1 MSSQHQDN
9 VNEQVLPKWLDSIKQ
24 NNATIEQE
32 EDAQM
37 RLLQTIEQFKMDE
50 VTESKKPVGLRA
62 WLKSMSLGKQVSMAC
77 SVAIAAVLTIGFT
90 MSTSVIAPAFAQV
103 QQTIMQA
110 TSMHYS
116 GTMLSN
122 GEPTME
128 IEVYYQQPNKVRI
141 ETSPI
146 LAGNAQGSIT
156 TILDTQAGKGLTLIS
171 QAKMA
176 MPFDFAAS
184 EDGGLPQEDFLSW
197 VDTITHYEGEVTLLS
212 SKNIDDVFASG
223 YEITESGMTIT
234 LWVNSANLL
243 PISLHVQ
250 SDAVNGLTAFEFNA
264 DLRFNDTL
272 NTALFDLNAQQGY
285 RLMSPEQDEAR

>member
-24 NNATIEQE
+24 NNATIDQE

-37 RLLQTIEQFKMDE
+37 RLLQTIEQFEMDE
-50 VTESKKPVGLRA
+50 VTRSKKSVGLRA
-62 WLKSMSLGKQVSMAC
+62 WLKSMSLRKQVSMAC
-77 SVAIAAVLTIGFT
+77 SVATAAVLTIGFT
-90 MSTSVIAPAFAQV
+90 ISTSVIAPAFAQV

-122 GEPTME
+122 GDPTME

-146 LAGNAQGSIT
+146 LVGNAQGSIT

-176 MPFDFAAS
+176 MPFDFAAR
-184 EDGGLPQEDFLSW
+184 EDGGLPQENFLSW

-212 SKNIDDVFASG
+212 SKNIDDVFANG

-234 LWVNSANLL
+234 LWVNSANQL

-250 SDAVNGLTAFEFNA
+250 SDAADGQTAFEFHAN
-264 DLRFNDTL
+264 LRFNDSL
-272 NTALFDLNAQQGY
+272 DTALFDLSAQQGY
-285 RLMSPEQDEAR
+285 RLMSPEQDDAR